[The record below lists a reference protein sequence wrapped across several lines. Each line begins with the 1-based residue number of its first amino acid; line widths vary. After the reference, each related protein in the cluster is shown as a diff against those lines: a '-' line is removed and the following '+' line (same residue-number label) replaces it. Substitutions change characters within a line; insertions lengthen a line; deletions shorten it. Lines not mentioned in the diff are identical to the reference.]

1 MTFVNG
7 PRRLSLRDPTR
18 DRRRERRASIDLT
31 FSVHLGKGQNV
42 LAQAVDL
49 SSQGLRFHHL
59 GPGVARGEALL
70 IQFSLGPETF
80 SFCGLPLRVKMV
92 ESFVQEVALS
102 FVGIDPKTQTRL
114 QASLPS

>member
-1 MTFVNG
+1 MNG
-7 PRRLSLRDPTR
+7 TEGLSLRDSNS
-18 DRRRERRASIDLT
+18 DRRCEKRTRLDLT
-31 FSVHLGKGQNV
+31 FSVHLGKGRNV

-49 SSQGLRFHHL
+49 SSRGLRFHHL

-70 IQFSLGPETF
+70 IQFTLGPETF

-114 QASLPS
+114 QSSLPC